1 MNDRGTRTLASDCAG
16 QPQIWKSGNI
26 WSAKENGYCLR
37 EATSIMCVYH
47 TNTNVIYIFIVT
59 YIIYICVKLVET
71 HWNGS
76 NFVHIPKWPNTSKQR
91 NIRYGGENINESQHT
106 RTSYTLLLLSDEVEW
121 KQLRRCQGSST
132 LPLIGHV
139 CFPCMEK
146 IRSDLYVRSE
156 QLIYRCIKT

>member
-1 MNDRGTRTLASDCAG
+1 MNDRGTRTLASDCTE

-106 RTSYTLLLLSDEVEW
+106 RTSYTLLLLSDEVEGNSCVGA
-121 KQLRRCQGSST
+121 KEVARCHWLAMCVSRAWRKFDRIYMLG
-132 LPLIGHV
+132 
-139 CFPCMEK
+139 
-146 IRSDLYVRSE
+146 RSN
-156 QLIYRCIKT
+156 